1 MTKNIISEINRAK
14 VLMGLIVEDL
24 SKTINDEQ
32 SYIKYLEENGFERMN
47 PSVAQDAKL
56 VSDKFLPSK
65 FNINE
70 STWFFL
76 NKETNSYSMKWKK
89 NGDITL
95 GTFGNYLPKEGKRDP
110 RRWTTISE
118 FPAQLSNMDEFIK
131 PNIDLN
137 WDAQSLSHRL
147 DTAKGSYHEYYIK
160 NDQGKLVDKTT
171 NKVVDPKWV
180 EGIKRGILHVINE
193 VTQIL
198 QTLPEE
204 EQGKSITSKQFGK
217 TYSNVIEYI
226 DEIKNDAIEL
236 GLFDSSVAFGTN

>member
-1 MTKNIISEINRAK
+1 MNKNIISEINRAK

-32 SYIKYLEENGFERMN
+32 SYIKYLEENGFQRMN
-47 PSVAQDAKL
+47 PLDAQDAKT

-65 FNINE
+65 FSINE
-70 STWFFL
+70 STWFYL

-118 FPAQLSNMDEFIK
+118 FPAQLSNIDEFIK
-131 PNIDLN
+131 PDLDLE

-147 DTAKGSYHEYYIK
+147 DTAKNSYHNFLTL
-160 NDQGKLVDKTT
+160 NDKGELIQKDTNRVFDK
-171 NKVVDPKWV
+171 KFV
-180 EGIKRGILHVINE
+180 ESYKRGIKHVIDE
-193 VTQIL
+193 VESL
-198 QTLPEE
+198 LPKLSKKELI
-204 EQGKSITSKQFGK
+204 KPVTSKQFGVN
-217 TYSNVIEYI
+217 YSKISDYI
-226 DEIKNDAIEL
+226 AEIKKEATKL
-236 GLFDSSVAFGTN
+236 GLFDEQLVFKK